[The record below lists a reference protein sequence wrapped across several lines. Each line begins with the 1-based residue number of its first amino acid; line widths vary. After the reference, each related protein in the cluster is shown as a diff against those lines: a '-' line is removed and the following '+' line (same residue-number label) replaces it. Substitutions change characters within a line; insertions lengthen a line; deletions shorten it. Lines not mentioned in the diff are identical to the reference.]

1 MRMEVTFMNTET
13 QAVSN
18 HQKAFSD
25 DGHIRVRN
33 LSAYWILKITLKRR
47 IHGTT
52 YIVTGSYEG
61 TECFTRKLE
70 RIMERKGLQNSDDPV
85 ENAEESHD
93 RSAEI

>member
-1 MRMEVTFMNTET
+1 MRMEVTLMNNEA

-18 HQKAFSD
+18 HQKDFTD
-25 DGHIRVRN
+25 DGHIKVKN
-33 LSAYWILKITLKRR
+33 PSAYWIPRITLKRK

-52 YIVTGSYEG
+52 YIVTGSYDG

-70 RIMERKGLQNSDDPV
+70 RIMERKELHDPE

-93 RSAEI
+93 RTAEI

>member
-1 MRMEVTFMNTET
+1 MRMEVTSMNNEI

-18 HQKAFSD
+18 HQKAFTS
-25 DGHIRVRN
+25 DGHIRVKN
-33 LSAYWILKITLKRR
+33 LSAYWIPRITLKRR

-52 YIVTGSYEG
+52 YIVTGNYEG

-70 RIMERKGLQNSDDPV
+70 RIMEKKDICDPG

>member
-18 HQKAFSD
+18 HQKTFSD
-25 DGHIRVRN
+25 DGHIRVKN
-33 LSAYWILKITLKRR
+33 LSAYWIPKITLKRK

-61 TECFTRKLE
+61 TDCFTRKLE
-70 RIMERKGLQNSDDPV
+70 RIMERKEICDPR

-93 RSAEI
+93 RAAGI

>member
-1 MRMEVTFMNTET
+1 MRMEVTLMNNET
-13 QAVSN
+13 QGTSN

-33 LSAYWILKITLKRR
+33 LSAYWIPKITLKRK

-52 YIVTGSYEG
+52 YIVTGNYEG

-70 RIMERKGLQNSDDPV
+70 RIMERKEICDPG
-85 ENAEESHD
+85 ENTEESHD
-93 RSAEI
+93 RTAQI